1 VIWVMVDGIAAKVQ
15 LNYDEDIIHPKPA
28 TRLDHGHKLNKAKLK
43 TKLQRLNKGS
53 RTAEIFFVWQFSGV
67 IG

>member
-1 VIWVMVDGIAAKVQ
+1 MVDGIAAKVQ
-15 LNYDEDIIHPKPA
+15 LNYNEDTIQPKPA
-28 TRLDHGHKLNKAKLK
+28 TRLDHGHELNKAKLK

-53 RTAEIFFVWQFSGV
+53 RTTEFFVWQFSGV